1 MWEGFVT
8 VGRGELLL
16 TLLAVALLM
25 FIVGIAAGQI
35 YLMIRRPAVVAP
47 PKCLR
52 MHCDDERQLASWLL
66 QRDYSLITNE
76 QRSIYEEFVRR
87 ARQDAEASG
96 RHAKTDIWPGM
107 AGKISEEPE

>member
-1 MWEGFVT
+1 MWDGFVT

-16 TLLAVALLM
+16 TLVAVALLM

-35 YLMIRRPAVVAP
+35 YLMINRPAVVAP

-52 MHCDDERQLASWLL
+52 MHCDDGPQMAEWLKNK
-66 QRDYSLITNE
+66 DFSLITNE

-87 ARQDAEASG
+87 ARQSAESTG